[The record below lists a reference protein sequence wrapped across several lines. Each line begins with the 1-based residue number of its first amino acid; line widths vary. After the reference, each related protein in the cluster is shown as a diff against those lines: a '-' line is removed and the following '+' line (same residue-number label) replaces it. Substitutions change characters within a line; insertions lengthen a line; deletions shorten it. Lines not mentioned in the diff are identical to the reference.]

1 MKWKRYLLFIS
12 LIMYCGVCFAQ
23 KPIWDSLDVQYRI
36 LQSHYQPFEDIIK
49 IKVPPHLSTRQV
61 MEQVKM
67 VVQFP
72 GAPPPRKKT
81 IVYVFKDDDR
91 KGATS
96 KTGCIYSPSK
106 GFQWDLRD
114 WHPDLSIYHYEPSI
128 RDKLLY
134 NTLLDSM
141 FTHGFFALEFEKEE
155 SSIKENV
162 AKQFRISE
170 AELDSIYFRVKWWLN
185 LNKP

>member
-1 MKWKRYLLFIS
+1 MKAQRYILMIPLILFCTPG
-12 LIMYCGVCFAQ
+12 YAQ
-23 KPIWDSLDVQYRI
+23 QAVWDSLDVQYRI
-36 LQSHYQPFEDIIK
+36 LQTHYQPFEDIIK

-72 GAPPPRKKT
+72 GSPPPRKKT

-96 KTGCIYSPSK
+96 KTGCIYSPSR
-106 GFQWDLRD
+106 GFQWDLHD
-114 WHPDLSIYHYEPSI
+114 WHPDLSIYQYQPTL

-141 FTHGFFALEFEKEE
+141 FTHGFFALEFEEE
-155 SSIKENV
+155 DNRIKKNV
-162 AKQFRISE
+162 AEKFGIRV
-170 AELDSIYFRVKWWLN
+170 AELDSIYFRVKWWLD
-185 LNKP
+185 LNQP